1 MPILIFDK
9 IVLHLEISRK
19 VSLFAWLVRSS
30 LSHIC
35 LEPSGNYRCS
45 TPSKRR
51 IRYGSGLHLVHRTA
65 KAGYIILGSSDV
77 TRNTRGCATRTKPSS
92 VTLTFSS
99 VIAVRALR
107 LLIDAAGERDTHSIL
122 TSTAVTRA
130 HRVYGPLSASGREK
144 KPVEKWWSSIKQSFG
159 TEKELHSWNVY
170 YSRSFLDQDRSSLR
184 EITRERSCS
193 GIEITKDICLY
204 ENRNIDITLA
214 FCVRYVIALVANTL
228 FVRCTASKA
237 TLENPD
243 SQNQFG
249 PSRVLTVNNSKA

>member
-1 MPILIFDK
+1 MINLYSIWRL
-9 IVLHLEISRK
+9 VAR
-19 VSLFAWLVRSS
+19 LVRSS
-30 LSHIC
+30 LSHTC

-130 HRVYGPLSASGREK
+130 RRVYGPLSASGREK
-144 KPVEKWWSSIKQSFG
+144 NPWKNGDRLLSSRLELKKSCTPGRYIIRDSSSTKIGARCVKLYANVAVEVSKLQRIYIYTRIGISI
-159 TEKELHSWNVY
+159 
-170 YSRSFLDQDRSSLR
+170 LR
-184 EITRERSCS
+184 
-193 GIEITKDICLY
+193 
-204 ENRNIDITLA
+204 
-214 FCVRYVIALVANTL
+214 
-228 FVRCTASKA
+228 
-237 TLENPD
+237 
-243 SQNQFG
+243 
-249 PSRVLTVNNSKA
+249 